1 MVNPIRFGGIASGLD
16 TESLV
21 KQLVSAEK
29 TRVDKF
35 TQQKIWKQW
44 QQNAYNETNKTMANF
59 ILDTRKNLGLTRT
72 TSTGALISG
81 SINNVDWVKK
91 ASSSSTAFDVTASA
105 NAPSGVVNIKVNQ
118 LAKGANVSS
127 QRDVDSS
134 LTAESII
141 GAGNFVDGKA
151 TIKINNEDIVL
162 ESTDTLSIIAQKIR
176 VAAPELNASYDS
188 GAKRF
193 FMSTKNTGEEATISF
208 DNDAAK
214 SLMLGLNFVDATIN
228 DIANIPAAD
237 STRTGQAALIEYN
250 GGTPI
255 KYQSNNIS
263 INGLNLTL
271 KAETTAAEAV
281 SVDTDVDGA
290 YNKIKEFVDEY
301 NKLIDGFNNKLS
313 EKTYR
318 DFQPLT
324 DEQKEAMSEGDIK
337 LWEEKA
343 KSGLLK
349 DDETIT
355 NIMQTIRQDLYKPVF
370 NSYSSDMTEEQKR
383 LETIGSI
390 YDFGI
395 TTGSWRDNG
404 KLTIDETKLK
414 DALRNDSE
422 KVLNTLFKTSDTPEV
437 TISKDDTPEQRAT
450 KQIQIDKR
458 KSETGAFNRIFDNL
472 TSGIKNIVDKSG
484 PGSESVL
491 LRSVKSNILIDYVT
505 SGYRSAID
513 KDVSEIDKRITRE
526 TERLASLE
534 ERYWKQF
541 TALEKAMS
549 QMNSQSSWLSQQFGG
564 GQ

>member
-1 MVNPIRFGGIASGLD
+1 MVNPIRFGGLASGLD

-21 KQLVSAEK
+21 KQLVSAER

-44 QQNAYNETNKTMANF
+44 QQTAYNETNKTIANF

-81 SINNVDWVKK
+81 SINTVDWVKK

-105 NAPSGVVNIKVNQ
+105 DAPSGVVNIKVNQ
-118 LAKGANVSS
+118 LAKGANISS

-134 LTAESII
+134 LTAESIMDSS
-141 GAGNFVDGKA
+141 NFDVDGNT
-151 TIKINNEDIVL
+151 TIKINDKDIIL
-162 ESTDTLSIIAQKIR
+162 NKADSLSQIAQKIKSA
-176 VAAPELNASYDS
+176 VPELNANYDS

-193 FMSTKNTGEEATISF
+193 FMSTKNTGEQSKISF
-208 DNDAAK
+208 DNDSAK
-214 SLMLGLNFVDATIN
+214 SLMLGLNFVDSSIT
-228 DIANIPAAD
+228 DIASIPLTD
-237 STRTGQAALIEYN
+237 STKIGQAALIEYN

-271 KAETTAAEAV
+271 KAETIANETI

-290 YNKIKEFVDEY
+290 YNKIKAFVDEY
-301 NKLIDGFNNKLS
+301 NKLIDGFSLKLA
-313 EKTYR
+313 EKKYR

-324 DEQKEAMSEGDIK
+324 EEQKEAMSENDIK

-343 KSGLLK
+343 KSGLLRN
-349 DDETIT
+349 DDTMT
-355 NIMQTIRQDLYKPVF
+355 RMMQEIRQDIYKNV
-370 NSYSSDMTEEQKR
+370 EG
-383 LETIGSI
+383 LGAI
-390 YDFGI
+390 YEIGI

-422 KVLNTLFKTSDTPEV
+422 KVLNTLFKTSNLP
-437 TISKDDTPEQRAT
+437 DDEANAENRL
-450 KQIQIDKR
+450 K
-458 KSETGAFNRIFDNL
+458 ETGAFIRIFDGL
-472 TSGIKNIVDKSG
+472 TSGIKDIVDKSG
-484 PGSESVL
+484 PGSEATL
-491 LRSVKSNILIDYVT
+491 LRSVKSTILIDYVT
-505 SGYRSAID
+505 AGSSSLID
-513 KDVSEIDKRITRE
+513 KDVSEIDKRISRE

>member
-1 MVNPIRFGGIASGLD
+1 MVNPIRFGGMASGLD

-44 QQNAYNETNKTMANF
+44 QQTAYNETNKTMANF

-72 TSTGALISG
+72 TSTGALVSG
-81 SINNVDWVKK
+81 SINTVDWVKK
-91 ASSSSTAFDVTASA
+91 ASSSNDTAFEVKATASA
-105 NAPSGVVNIKVNQ
+105 PAGVSTLKVEA
-118 LAKGANVSS
+118 LATGANVSS
-127 QRDVDSS
+127 TSNISDTITKASDITG
-134 LTAESII
+134 LT
-141 GAGNFVDGKA
+141 FTDGKA
-151 TIKINNEDIVL
+151 EISINGKSIVL
-162 ESTDTLSIIAQKIR
+162 AEDDTLNQISQKIR
-176 VAAPELNASYDS
+176 AALPEVNANYDS

-193 FMSTKNTGEEATISF
+193 FLSTKATGSDSKIEFGTDDNTIKF
-208 DNDAAK
+208 VAA
-214 SLMLGLNFVDATIN
+214 MNFTDLSKAQGTNSKI
-228 DIANIPAAD
+228 I
-237 STRTGQAALIEYN
+237 YN
-250 GGTPI
+250 GGTVI
-255 KYQSNNIS
+255 EYKSNNIS

-271 KAETTAAEAV
+271 KTKTNIEETIR
-281 SVDTDVDGA
+281 VDTDVDGA

-301 NKLIDGFNNKLS
+301 NKLIDGFDSKLA
-313 EKTYR
+313 EKKYR

-324 DEQKEAMSEGDIK
+324 DEQKEAMSETDIK

-349 DDETIT
+349 NDETMT
-355 NIMQTIRQDLYKPVF
+355 RMMQTIRQDIY
-370 NSYSSDMTEEQKR
+370 QKVDGF
-383 LETIGSI
+383 GSI
-390 YDFGI
+390 YELGI

-422 KVLNTLFKTSDTPEV
+422 KVLNTLFKISDTPEV
-437 TISKDDTPEQRAT
+437 TINSGDSEAT
-450 KQIQIDKR
+450 RVEKQAQIDKR
-458 KSETGAFNRIFDNL
+458 KAESGAFIRIFDGL
-472 TSGIKNIVDKSG
+472 TSGIKDIVDKSG
-484 PGSESVL
+484 PGSEASL
-491 LRSVKSNILIDYVT
+491 LRSVKSNILIEYVT
-505 SGYRSAID
+505 SGSRSLID
-513 KDVSEIDKRITRE
+513 KDVSEIDKRISRE

-564 GQ
+564 GQQ